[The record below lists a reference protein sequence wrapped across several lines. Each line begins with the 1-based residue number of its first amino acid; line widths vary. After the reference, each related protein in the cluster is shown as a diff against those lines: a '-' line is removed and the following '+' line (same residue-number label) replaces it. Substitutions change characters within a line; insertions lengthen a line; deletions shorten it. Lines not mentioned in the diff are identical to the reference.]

1 MPYLVIAAGLALILL
16 AYAANFKITEFGSMD
31 ETNPDTTTRQADGS
45 EIFSFAAEDYGVM
58 QKDIVFFTNHQLVW
72 AYADGK
78 PIYENT
84 ETGGIWGRTTGS
96 HWNFVAVPYGTK
108 EIKIK
113 LTPVYQNVRYQ
124 DCTFYTGKEQEAF
137 YKIFAQSVITF
148 FVSALIVIL
157 E

>member
-108 EIKIK
+108 
-113 LTPVYQNVRYQ
+113 R
-124 DCTFYTGKEQEAF
+124 
-137 YKIFAQSVITF
+137 
-148 FVSALIVIL
+148 
-157 E
+157 